1 MTHNFERFK
10 ISNTLVQWIYPANFW
25 TTSSTNFNDYFQH
38 FFRWKKRIHKLLK
51 LIKKHSVIFFCLDV
65 CVFRPLYSITIMTQV
80 IIKQNELFKITCLHE
95 NSWSWLL
102 SFQFW
107 SGTTT
112 YHSGY
117 WAHGRW
123 VAVKNTHGLIAS
135 DCLGSTQ
142 SFCFYWQT

>member
-1 MTHNFERFK
+1 MKDERFQ
-10 ISNTLVQWIYPANFW
+10 ILQSNESILPTSGQLH
-25 TTSSTNFNDYFQH
+25 SSTNFNDYFEH
-38 FFRWKKRIHKLLK
+38 FFRWKDKLQK
-51 LIKKHSVIFFCLDV
+51 LIKKHFVIFFCLDV
-65 CVFRPLYSITIMTQV
+65 CVFRPLYYITIMTQV

-107 SGTTT
+107 SGTAT